1 MKTKLHITETNLSPW
16 LHSIQHTYR
25 TESLFTAIDES
36 VIRIGTTREKIN
48 SILNTLYGLEEKWG
62 FPIGSYKERI
72 SAMIDIRDA
81 IGVYGIYES
90 TNMRRTRTMN
100 PMLWYRYEPTSKR
113 SNDYKEGSEW
123 LDYFGVDDGITEV
136 GGYVTVSLSDS
147 GILYLNSIREGVSY
161 LYDSYTNTTVTT

>member
-1 MKTKLHITETNLSPW
+1 METKTTNLSPW
-16 LHSIQHTYR
+16 LHSLQQTYR
-25 TESLFTAIDES
+25 TQSLFTAIEES
-36 VIRIGTTREKIN
+36 VSRISNTREKIN

-62 FPIGSYKERI
+62 LPIGSYKERI

-100 PMLWYRYEPTSKR
+100 PMLWYRYEPTSKQ

-123 LDYFGVDDGITEV
+123 LDYFGVDDGITDV
-136 GGYVTVSLSDS
+136 GGYITVSLSDS
-147 GILYLNSIREGVSY
+147 GILYLNSIWEGVSS
-161 LYDSYTNTTVTT
+161 LSSSYATTVAT